1 MSYPVSAGRML
12 NTAAIITR
20 HEYTGTTYEGSWSAD
35 VSTDELLGEVKGW
48 AEEAQ
53 DLVRVS

>member
-1 MSYPVSAGRML
+1 ML
-12 NTAAIITR
+12 NTAAIISR